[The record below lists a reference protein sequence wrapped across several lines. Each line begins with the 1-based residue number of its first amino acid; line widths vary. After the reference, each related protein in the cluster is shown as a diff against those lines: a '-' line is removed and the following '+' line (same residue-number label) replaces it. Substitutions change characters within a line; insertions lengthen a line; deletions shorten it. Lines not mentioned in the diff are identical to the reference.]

1 MASKWWVFIG
11 TILCFT
17 PLFPIGICLI
27 AYYIIDLLFK
37 NGGIN
42 TGRQY
47 IDNHYTQNIGEAKFF
62 SGDDKKDEIKEEP
75 MDYMNHK
82 TREENA

>member
-1 MASKWWVFIG
+1 MASRWWVFIG
-11 TILCFT
+11 AILCFT

-47 IDNHYTQNIGEAKFF
+47 IDNHYTQNIG
-62 SGDDKKDEIKEEP
+62 
-75 MDYMNHK
+75 
-82 TREENA
+82 